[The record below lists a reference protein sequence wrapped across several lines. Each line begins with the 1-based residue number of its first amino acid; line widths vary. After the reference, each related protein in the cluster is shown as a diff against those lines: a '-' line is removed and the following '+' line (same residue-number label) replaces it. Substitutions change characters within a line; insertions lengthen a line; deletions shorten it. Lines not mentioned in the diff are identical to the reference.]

1 MKLTE
6 DRLRAAAKEA
16 GAALDHAPL
25 PEEAHEFSHKYRH
38 TMRQMEGR
46 SRHPAWTAGLRR
58 VAVVLL
64 ILLGLGGGWLTVDA
78 QAREAV
84 FGWVSETLLHHQLFR
99 NEGQSEPT
107 DTRYHLKEIPE
118 GYSLLRTEDMSGAH
132 IDYYADA
139 DGNGFRF
146 EYFSGSTSDIF
157 LQTEGAAPENVSV
170 DGRHAEFYYD
180 DVGGFHTL
188 AWHDEEGRVLFLLT
202 GRFDKETL
210 IHYAETVSVE
220 EK

>member
-1 MKLTE
+1 MISE
-6 DRLRAAAKEA
+6 ERLRAAAREA

-25 PEEAHEFSHKYRH
+25 PEEDHVFSEKYRRAV
-38 TMRQMEGR
+38 RQMEGR
-46 SRHPAWTAGLRR
+46 SRHPAWAAGLRR
-58 VAVVLL
+58 VAVILVVLL
-64 ILLGLGGGWLTVDA
+64 LPFGGWMTVDA
-78 QAREAV
+78 QAREVV

-99 NEGQSEPT
+99 NDGQSEPT
-107 DTRYHLKEIPE
+107 DTRYYLTEIPE
-118 GYSLLRTEDMSGAH
+118 GYSLWQAEDAPDAH
-132 IDYYADA
+132 IDYYVDK

-146 EYFSGSTSDIF
+146 RYYSGNAINVF
-157 LQTEGAAPENVSV
+157 LQTEGATPENVFV

-180 DVGGFHTL
+180 DMGGFHTL

>member
-1 MKLTE
+1 MDLTE
-6 DRLRAAAKEA
+6 DRLRAAAREA
-16 GAALDHAPL
+16 GDALDHAPL
-25 PEEAHEFSHKYRH
+25 PEEDHVFSEKYRRAV
-38 TMRQMEGR
+38 RQMEGR
-46 SRHPAWTAGLRR
+46 SQHPAWAAGLRR
-58 VAVVLL
+58 VAVILVVLL
-64 ILLGLGGGWLTVDA
+64 LPFGGWMTVDA
-78 QAREAV
+78 QAREVV

-118 GYSLLRTEDMSGAH
+118 GYSLCRTEDMSGAH

-146 EYFSGSTSDIF
+146 EYFSGNTGDVF
-157 LQTEGAAPENVSV
+157 LQTEGAAPENVFV

-188 AWHDEEGRVLFLLT
+188 AWHDEEDRVLFLLT

-210 IHYAETVSVE
+210 IHYAETISVE